1 MVIAAQA
8 NPCSG
13 RMSHLFDG
21 FHSRP
26 WATLPIMST
35 DLHPFD
41 RAVALTATGVPNQYQ
56 GTASPDY
63 WNMVGPYGGITAAS
77 LVQAIQQH
85 PQCLG
90 EPLSLTVNYAAAVGP
105 GAFEIDARPVRTNR
119 STQHWLLTITQTDA
133 QGQAQIVTTAT
144 AVTAVRRQ
152 TWSVS
157 DMPMPEVRAAAE
169 VERVPPLFKA
179 SEWLT
184 RYEMRFLDGILPR
197 EEDGAERDSLTRL
210 WVRDNPPRPLDF
222 ASLAAVCDVFFPRA
236 WLRRARRVPA
246 GTVSITVY
254 FHAGREELAATG
266 DGLLLAQARGQEFRN
281 GFFDQTAQLWNQSG
295 QMLATSHQIVYYK
308 E

>member
-1 MVIAAQA
+1 
-8 NPCSG
+8 
-13 RMSHLFDG
+13 
-21 FHSRP
+21 
-26 WATLPIMST
+26 MST

-41 RAVALTATGVPNQYQ
+41 RAVALSATGVPNQYQ

-90 EPLSLTVNYAAAVGP
+90 DPLSITVNYAAAVGP
-105 GAFEIDARPVRTNR
+105 GAFEIEARPVRTNR
-119 STQHWLLTITQTDA
+119 STQHWLLTITQPDA
-133 QGQAQIVTTAT
+133 EGQPQIVTTAT

-184 RYEMRFLDGILPR
+184 RYEMRFVDGILPR
-197 EEDGAERDSLTRL
+197 DEDGAERDSLTRL

-222 ASLAAVCDVFFPRA
+222 ASLAAVSDVFFPRA
-236 WLRRARRVPA
+236 WLRRAKRVPA

-254 FHAGREELAATG
+254 FHAGREELAEAG

-281 GFFDQTAQLWNQSG
+281 GFFDQTAQLWSQSG